1 MLKIFTKLLN
11 TSLRWPVRTYAGPKL
26 LQERVFLWR
35 VWRRQNLHAVV
46 TRQLDA
52 HEAKRLRRERGDT
65 NINTSYK
72 SEMSTNKVTW
82 CVCFRGIIT
91 YTGTIRDQECVSGC
105 HASVC
110 V

>member
-11 TSLRWPVRTYAGPKL
+11 ASLRRPVRTNAGPKL

-65 NINTSYK
+65 NINTCLFT
-72 SEMSTNKVTW
+72 ET
-82 CVCFRGIIT
+82 
-91 YTGTIRDQECVSGC
+91 
-105 HASVC
+105 
-110 V
+110 